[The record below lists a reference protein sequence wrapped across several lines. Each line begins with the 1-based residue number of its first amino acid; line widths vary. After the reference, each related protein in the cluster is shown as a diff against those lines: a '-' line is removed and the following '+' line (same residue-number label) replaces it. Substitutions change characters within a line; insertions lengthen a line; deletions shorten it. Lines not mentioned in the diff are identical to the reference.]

1 MVKNP
6 STFRERL
13 RTDRKTQIIAGV
25 MLFVIL
31 FCMIPTPILA
41 YTSTMGLAKDG
52 VAHLK
57 NAENDFKALGS
68 SPTNL
73 TLINNAQSEMQAA
86 HNDFAQLQLRVGLLT
101 PLGYAPKVGS
111 KIAGANKLLPL
122 AVQGTQAGVIA
133 CDALKT
139 LVTGLKNPLGTS
151 GGLTAADM
159 SQIAS
164 DVDQIQSLYGQMQPV
179 LASITQ
185 SDLSLDPGLWPTISG
200 VQTKLPEV
208 SQMITDLDGMA
219 HALPQLLGVGKPST
233 YLVLVLDSS
242 ELRPT
247 GGFIGNFG
255 TLSLDS
261 GRLVSQGPLAFH
273 ISDITLID
281 GSVKFPVG
289 TGPGTVFVG
298 HAPIPI
304 PDQSPDYSW
313 LKSIFLPGGTD
324 SWSVRDSN
332 LDPDYPTTAKYAMSL
347 YSELQPDAQTNLKDQ
362 GSSLQLYD
370 PSKSGQF
377 AGVVTLSLGFFAE
390 ALNITG
396 AIQVNDGKIHETVTA
411 QNFVS
416 KIHYY
421 ALTYSVSGP
430 DSQACG
436 TTSCAKVFTSD
447 VVKAFMDKVK
457 SNLPLYLGRMGK
469 LFYDSLHT
477 KDIELYVTPTSA
489 QALLHDL
496 KLSAEVQAPKTGD
509 SVYEVDANIGANK
522 DNAFL
527 QYQMSDQI
535 ALDDSGS
542 ATHKLNWSYH
552 WPNIPG
558 NGPTNP
564 GTNPYVTP
572 NLTFAAGSPNYHSY
586 SRVFTPPNAHFI
598 AQSGLSEFNHDTEF
612 NRNVYHGAVYAYPFQ
627 TSKYGISWSVPN
639 AVVHDSAGYHY
650 HLVFQREAGI
660 TWPLTLTVTLPK
672 CVTTATPPVTSGLTN
687 QNLVTVKG
695 NVVTITGPLSG
706 DEQFQF
712 DWNC

>member
-1 MVKNP
+1 
-6 STFRERL
+6 
-13 RTDRKTQIIAGV
+13 
-25 MLFVIL
+25 
-31 FCMIPTPILA
+31 
-41 YTSTMGLAKDG
+41 
-52 VAHLK
+52 
-57 NAENDFKALGS
+57 
-68 SPTNL
+68 
-73 TLINNAQSEMQAA
+73 
-86 HNDFAQLQLRVGLLT
+86 
-101 PLGYAPKVGS
+101 
-111 KIAGANKLLPL
+111 
-122 AVQGTQAGVIA
+122 
-133 CDALKT
+133 
-139 LVTGLKNPLGTS
+139 
-151 GGLTAADM
+151 
-159 SQIAS
+159 
-164 DVDQIQSLYGQMQPV
+164 
-179 LASITQ
+179 
-185 SDLSLDPGLWPTISG
+185 
-200 VQTKLPEV
+200 
-208 SQMITDLDGMA
+208 
-219 HALPQLLGVGKPST
+219 PQLLGVGKPST

-261 GRLVSQGPLAFH
+261 GRLVNSGPLAFH

-289 TGPGTVFVG
+289 TGPGTVAVG
-298 HAPIPI
+298 HTPIPI
-304 PDQSPDYSW
+304 PDQYSW
-313 LKSIFLPGGTD
+313 LKTVFAPGGTD

-347 YSELQPDAQTNLKDQ
+347 YNELLPDAQANLNAQ
-362 GSSLQLYD
+362 GSKLQLYD
-370 PSKSGQF
+370 SSKSAPF
-377 AGVVTLSLGFFAE
+377 AGVVTLSLGFFAQ
-390 ALNITG
+390 ALGITG
-396 AIQVNDGKIHETVTA
+396 SIQVNDGKIHETVTA

-430 DSQACG
+430 DSQTCG
-436 TTSCAKVFTSD
+436 TTSCAKVFTAD

-457 SNLPLYLGRMGK
+457 SNLPLYLGKMGK

-477 KDIELYVTPTSA
+477 KDIEIYLTPTPA

-496 KLSAEVQAPKTGD
+496 KLSAEVEAPPAGD
-509 SVYEVDANIGANK
+509 SVYEVEANIGANK

-527 QYQMSDQI
+527 QYQMADQI

-558 NGPTNP
+558 HGQTDP

-572 NLTFAAGSPNYHSY
+572 NLSFAAGNPDYHSY
-586 SRVFTPPNAHFI
+586 SRIFTPPNAHFI
-598 AQSGLSEFNHDTEF
+598 AQSGLSGFGHDTEF
-612 NRNVYHGAVYAYPFQ
+612 NRNAYHGAAYAYFNQ
-627 TSKYGISWSVPN
+627 TTKYGVSWSVPN

-650 HLVFQREAGI
+650 HLLFQREAGI
-660 TWPLTLTVTLPK
+660 SWPLTLTVTLPK
-672 CVTTATPPVTSGLTN
+672 CVATATPPVTSGLTN